1 MRIIIETENIGEIE
15 QLVKLLKMLKIDSFS
30 VEGLNEEVQAPVIT
44 KGNKNIGPSDLFGI
58 WKENPRTVEDLRK
71 DAWNRDWN

>member
-1 MRIIIETENIGEIE
+1 MRIIIETENMGEIE
-15 QLVKLLKMLKIDSFS
+15 QLVKLLKQLRIDSFS

-44 KGNKNIGPSDLFGI
+44 KGDKDIDPSDLLGL

-71 DAWNRDWN
+71 DAWNRDGN